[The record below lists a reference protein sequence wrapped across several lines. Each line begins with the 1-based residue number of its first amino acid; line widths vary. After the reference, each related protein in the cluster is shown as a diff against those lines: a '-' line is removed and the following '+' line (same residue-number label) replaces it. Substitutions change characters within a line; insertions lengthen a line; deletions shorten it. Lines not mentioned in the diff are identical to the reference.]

1 MSVEKMEL
9 ATVSGSF
16 EKLDE
21 TLDLCRDA
29 GCFHPENMSLI
40 GGASRLTEDNPYKAQ
55 LDRLNSLIKSA
66 DVTMTEG
73 EYDELPL
80 SGEDAKVQVDKIEKD
95 ISEFQ
100 NELALIEN
108 EQEYCK
114 SCIHILKHFE
124 TVDIPINDF
133 FETEFVSVRFGRLPV
148 EGYRMLAAYADNP
161 DVIF

>member
-55 LDRLNSLIKSA
+55 LDRLDSLIKSA
-66 DVTMTEG
+66 GVTMTEG

-95 ISEFQ
+95 VSRFKTSLPLSKMSREC
-100 NELALIEN
+100 
-108 EQEYCK
+108 CK
-114 SCIHILKHFE
+114 SCYPHSEAFRNRRHSHK
-124 TVDIPINDF
+124 
-133 FETEFVSVRFGRLPV
+133 RFL
-148 EGYRMLAAYADNP
+148 
-161 DVIF
+161 